1 MLKGAPNEGVD
12 GPGTTVG
19 VNVAL
24 TGTLKDQND
33 IAIYGM
39 VDGEVI
45 SERSVTVGQSAQVK
59 GPVKG
64 QLVTVAGVIRGSVE
78 ATEKFEVLE
87 TGKIFGS
94 INAHDLVVHSGA
106 IIIGDIKMDNEEV
119 ANELP
124 EPPQAPV
131 EEKSAESDETEEKK
145 EPKFE
150 LKPDD
155 E

>member
-1 MLKGAPNEGVD
+1 MLKTTPNEGVS

-45 SERSVTVGQSAQVK
+45 SERAVTVGQSAQVK
-59 GPVKG
+59 GPVRG
-64 QLVTVAGVIRGSVE
+64 ALITIAGVVRGEVT
-78 ATEKFEVLE
+78 ATEKLEVLE

-94 INAHDLVVHSGA
+94 LDSRDLVVHSGA
-106 IIIGDIKMDNEEV
+106 IIVGKISMASEES
-119 ANELP
+119 
-124 EPPQAPV
+124 PV
-131 EEKSAESDETEEKK
+131 EPEAKPEK
-145 EPKFE
+145 EPEAAPETKEEPKLE
-150 LKPDD
+150 LKPD
-155 E
+155 EE